1 MAKSRVTTPSPKT
14 GTAKKTKNTF
24 LVFKKQNYMLLI
36 ASVVTLVIGF
46 IVMGSGKDKPF
57 DDPMKITIA
66 PLIVL
71 LGFAIGVVSI
81 LYTPKSKEE
90 DKTEE

>member
-1 MAKSRVTTPSPKT
+1 MAKSKVTATKSAP
-14 GTAKKTKNTF
+14 KKTKNTF
-24 LVFKKQNYMLLI
+24 MVFKKQNYMLLI

-81 LYTPKSKEE
+81 LYTPKSQEE
-90 DKTEE
+90 DTNED